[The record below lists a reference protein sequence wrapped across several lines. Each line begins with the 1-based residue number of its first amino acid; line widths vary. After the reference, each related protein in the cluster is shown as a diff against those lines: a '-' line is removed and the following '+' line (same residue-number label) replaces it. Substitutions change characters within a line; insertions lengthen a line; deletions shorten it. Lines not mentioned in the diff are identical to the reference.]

1 VIPSPGS
8 YVIRYYP
15 IGSDETQLSDWSTW
29 VHCLIFILEIGI
41 ITPYNYQ
48 VKLIEQRLIQRN
60 LHQNKI
66 EIGTGLFIC

>member
-29 VHCLIFILEIGI
+29 DGILQNSFSTNEII
-41 ITPYNYQ
+41 D
-48 VKLIEQRLIQRN
+48 
-60 LHQNKI
+60 
-66 EIGTGLFIC
+66 GTYIVG